1 VRWRLRDRGAALI
14 AVLYF
19 VALLGAAA
27 ASTPRRVG
35 DGGEYVVMAMQLAS
49 WRGPSVSSGQLAAFK
64 DELLAVGGGFE
75 SSLLDYPD
83 LVAADGGQDF
93 LHFFLY
99 PLVVAPVMSIVR
111 TVEVHPNWAFTVVN
125 ALLLAGALFLIAR
138 HVPLIAVIAGFVSPI
153 IWWVDKAH
161 TEAFLFA
168 LVSVAAVV
176 LRHQP
181 SLALIAFACA
191 GAQNAALGIAYPLF
205 AGTLW
210 LVTRRST
217 FTRRSGVALGA
228 GALIVFSPFL
238 YTWMRL
244 GRWSPM
250 AEYAQRIVPS
260 LEGSLAFVLEPN
272 IGLLPNAPVYGVVLL
287 SAAWILYQ
295 TFWRRAAQP
304 QLWWWP
310 AVLHVLLIVVWSQNP
325 NANHGGTPGVN
336 RWVLSL
342 LALGLPWIAMAREQ
356 LPPSGR
362 IVMNVLVAVPA
373 VLTAAAHLPSQPEN
387 YRTPTPLAERLWSR
401 GWVRFTPAEVF
412 AERSQGREPAVAPG
426 HDGRCDVLL
435 IADQRSPVQCVPP
448 IEPLPAWC
456 RSSGAMCYALPDGEG
471 RRYIRAPANGF
482 YYQVAEPSWPAGG
495 PLATGIRKV
504 LLGADSNA
512 RAWRVENSRRWR
524 ERFAGADLGV
534 VLSTPDV
541 FVAYI
546 LRLSWETRRRLEEDP
561 TLSVVQLLN
570 DDSALTN
577 VAVVIPR

>member
-1 VRWRLRDRGAALI
+1 MRWRLRDRRAALI

-19 VALLGAAA
+19 VALLGVAVT
-27 ASTPRRVG
+27 STPRRVG
-35 DGGEYVVMAMQLAS
+35 DGGEYLVMAMQLAAG
-49 WRGPSVSSGQLAAFK
+49 RGPSINSEQLAAFK
-64 DELLAVGGGFE
+64 DELRTVGAGFE

-83 LVAADGGQDF
+83 LVAADGRQDF

-99 PLVVAPVMSIVR
+99 PLVVAPVMAIVR
-111 TVEVHPNWAFTVVN
+111 SVGLHPNWAFTAVN
-125 ALLLAGALFLIAR
+125 ALLLAGAVFLIAR
-138 HVPLIAVIAGFVSPI
+138 HVPLIAVIGGFVSPI

-168 LVSVAAVV
+168 LVSVAAVT
-176 LRHQP
+176 LRQQP
-181 SLALIAFACA
+181 GVALMAFACA

-205 AGTLW
+205 AGISW

-217 FTRRSGVALGA
+217 FTRQAWVALGA
-228 GALIVFSPFL
+228 GALIVSSPFL

-272 IGLLPNAPVYGVVLL
+272 IGLLPNAPAYGVVLL
-287 SAAWILYQ
+287 SAAWLLYQ
-295 TFWRRAAQP
+295 TLRHRAPQP

-310 AVLHVLLIVVWSQNP
+310 ALIHVLLIIVWSQNP

-342 LALGLPWIAMAREQ
+342 LALGLPLIAMARQQ

-387 YRTPTPLAERLWSR
+387 YRTPTPLADRLWSR
-401 GWVRFTPAEVF
+401 GWVHVTPAEVF
-412 AERSQGREPAVAPG
+412 AERSQGREPALAPG
-426 HDGRCDVLL
+426 HDDRCGVLL
-435 IADQRSPVQCVPP
+435 IADQRAPVQCVPP
-448 IEPLPAWC
+448 VEPLPSWC
-456 RSSGAMCYALPDGEG
+456 RDTGAMCYALPAGEG
-471 RRYIRAPANGF
+471 RTYVRAPANGF

-495 PLATGIRKV
+495 PLAEAIHKV
-504 LLGADSNA
+504 LLDADANA
-512 RAWRVENSRRWR
+512 RIWRVENSRRWR

-534 VLSTPDV
+534 VLSTSDV
-541 FVAYI
+541 FVVYI
-546 LRLSWETRRRLEEDP
+546 LRLSQETRRRLEEDP

-570 DDSALTN
+570 HDSATN
-577 VAVVIPR
+577 LAVVLPR